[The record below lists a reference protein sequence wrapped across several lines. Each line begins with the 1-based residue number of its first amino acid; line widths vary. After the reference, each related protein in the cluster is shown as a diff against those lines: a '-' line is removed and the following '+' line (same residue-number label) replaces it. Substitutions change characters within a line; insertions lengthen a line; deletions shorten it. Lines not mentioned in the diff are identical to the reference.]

1 MSVIEILRQL
11 FKRGKAIADNLV
23 PSGPKETVPETPRI
37 PEYIPVADVTT
48 APAEAPASQET
59 PPVPETAKEHEP
71 MLDVHP
77 AHHAANS
84 WKEFFIHIATIVL
97 GLLIAVGL
105 EQAVEYFHHCQELA
119 EVREELRGEN
129 ETNKESFAR
138 ETINW
143 RWETAELK
151 NDLMVLAYLQKHPGT
166 PDERLPGSLVW
177 FHASN
182 GRSQAVWDAAK
193 NSGVTS
199 LMHREEAEQYEDT
212 YNQLK
217 KIDDARALAWDGLND
232 ASRYELT
239 DNRLS
244 HLSASQIGEITVLTQ
259 IALTKHWVEGVA
271 LENTARKFKDFPP
284 SITSDELSQV
294 RNRKN
299 VTEAMQDRG
308 FALTISRMKAAGYSP

>member
-1 MSVIEILRQL
+1 M
-11 FKRGKAIADNLV
+11 
-23 PSGPKETVPETPRI
+23 KEAMPETPRGQ
-37 PEYIPVADVTT
+37 EDIPVAAVT
-48 APAEAPASQET
+48 AALPASQGTPAVSET
-59 PPVPETAKEHEP
+59 PKEHEP

-77 AHHAANS
+77 ANHAAAS

-105 EQAVEYFHHCQELA
+105 EQAVEYFHHSQELTA
-119 EVREELRGEN
+119 VREELRGEH

-138 ETINW
+138 ETTNW

-151 NDLMVLAYLQKHPGT
+151 NNLMVLAYLQKHPGT

-177 FHASN
+177 FHSTN

-193 NSGVTS
+193 NSGITR
-199 LMHREEAEQYEDT
+199 LMRREEAEQYEDT

-217 KIDDARALAWDGLND
+217 KIDDARALAWDALND

-244 HLSASQIGEITVLTQ
+244 HLSAAQIGEITVLTQ

-271 LENTARKFKDFPP
+271 LENTARNFKDFPP
-284 SITSDELSQV
+284 SITSGELSQV

-299 VTEAMQDRG
+299 VAEAMKDPV
-308 FALTISRMKAAGYSP
+308 FALTISRMKAAGYMP

>member
-1 MSVIEILRQL
+1 M
-11 FKRGKAIADNLV
+11 
-23 PSGPKETVPETPRI
+23 PETPDI
-37 PEYIPVADVTT
+37 PEELSLADVV
-48 APAEAPASQET
+48 AVPAEANSPLSGGETADSAETAHVPEAAKEQET
-59 PPVPETAKEHEP
+59 

-77 AHHAANS
+77 AHHAASS

-105 EQAVEYFHHCQELA
+105 EQAVEYFHHRREVA
-119 EVREELRGEN
+119 EVREELRGER
-129 ETNKESFAR
+129 EANKKSFAS
-138 ETINW
+138 ETTHW
-143 RWETAELK
+143 RWETAELE
-151 NDLMVLAYLQKHPGT
+151 NNLMVLAYLQKHPGT
-166 PDERLPGSLVW
+166 PDEKLPGSLVW
-177 FHASN
+177 FHESSSS
-182 GRSQAVWDAAK
+182 SQAVWDAAK

-217 KIDDARALAWDGLND
+217 RIDDTRSLAYDAMND
-232 ASRYELT
+232 ATRYELT

-244 HLSASQIGEITVLTQ
+244 HLSPAQIGEITTLTQ
-259 IALTKHWVEGVA
+259 IALTKHWLEGVA

-299 VTEAMQDRG
+299 VAEGMKDPS
-308 FALTISRMKAAGYSP
+308 FALTISRMKAARYVP